1 MYGVMF
7 ERPILFSRAIQ
18 TGSQVCATSL
28 SVLEGSLVN
37 RTRLCRNAALINA
50 PRVGDNSHD
59 RDRRIT
65 AIAFD
70 RTPSGGSEW
79 ARDLGLQVANDVVS
93 RNKEVL
99 SSTVYRT
106 CNLRPLTESK
116 ATSGSSSD

>member
-1 MYGVMF
+1 MCGVVF

-18 TGSQVCATSL
+18 TGTQVCASSL
-28 SVLEGSLVN
+28 SVLESSLVN

-50 PRVGDNSHD
+50 PRTGDNSHD
-59 RDRRIT
+59 CDRRIT

-70 RTPSGGSEW
+70 RTPPGGSEW

-99 SSTVYRT
+99 SQTVHRT
-106 CNLRPLTESK
+106 CNLRSLTESK
-116 ATSGSSSD
+116 AASRSSSD